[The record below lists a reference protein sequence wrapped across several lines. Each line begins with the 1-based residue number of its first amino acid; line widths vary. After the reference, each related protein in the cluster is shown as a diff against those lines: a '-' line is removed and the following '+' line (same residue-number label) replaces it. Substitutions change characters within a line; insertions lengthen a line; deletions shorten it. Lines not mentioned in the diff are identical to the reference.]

1 MKADTRS
8 SKLKETINRP
18 KAGISINT
26 VLAELGNVSR
36 RDVSIVG
43 EETKTYSQRHFEGR
57 HLWLSRHRKGESDK
71 KRNIETVTERG
82 MKKEKQTD
90 K

>member
-18 KAGISINT
+18 KAGININT
-26 VLAELGNVSR
+26 VLTELGNVSR

-43 EETKTYSQRHFEGR
+43 EETKTYSQRHFE
-57 HLWLSRHRKGESDK
+57 KETFMV
-71 KRNIETVTERG
+71 IETQKRRERQ
-82 MKKEKQTD
+82 KEKYRD
-90 K
+90 SD